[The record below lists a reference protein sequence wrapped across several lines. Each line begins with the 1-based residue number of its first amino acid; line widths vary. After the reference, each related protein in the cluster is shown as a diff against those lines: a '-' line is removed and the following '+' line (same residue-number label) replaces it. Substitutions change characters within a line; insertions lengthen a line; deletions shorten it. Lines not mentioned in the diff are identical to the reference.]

1 MGDTTSFPADAESG
15 AVVTPDARSLRGLA
29 HPLRIR
35 LMGLLR
41 YEGPS
46 TATRLAQRLG
56 LASGATSY
64 HLRQLAAHGFV
75 VEDTERGVGRERWWK
90 AAHRWTRIPTGGDD
104 PEIDEA
110 TDGFLRGVAAFW
122 SEQMNRAIDERAT
135 LPAPWRDASIFTDF
149 SLRLTPEELQHLR
162 AELRDLFARYR
173 LHDPSSTHAEP
184 PGSAPVTMQLQ
195 AFPQPGAVGAG
206 EQP

>member
-1 MGDTTSFPADAESG
+1 MGDTTPVPADAESD

-90 AAHRWTRIPTGGDD
+90 AAHQRTRLPTGGD
-104 PEIDEA
+104 PEIEEA

-135 LPAPWRDASIFTDF
+135 LPAQWRDASIFVDV
-149 SLRLTPEELQHLR
+149 SLRLTPQELQQLR
-162 AELRDLFARYR
+162 GELRELVARYP
-173 LHDPSSTHAEP
+173 LNDPASTHAEP
-184 PGSAPVTMQLQ
+184 AGSEPVTLQLQ
-195 AFPQPGAVGAG
+195 AFPQPGAVAAG
-206 EQP
+206 EQS